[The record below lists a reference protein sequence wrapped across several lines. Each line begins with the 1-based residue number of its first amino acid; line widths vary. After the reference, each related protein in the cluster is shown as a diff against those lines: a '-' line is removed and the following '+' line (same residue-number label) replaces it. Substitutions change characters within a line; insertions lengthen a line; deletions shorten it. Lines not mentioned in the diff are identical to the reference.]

1 MNARARSMERGL
13 LRQLSERISAP
24 LPRKTS
30 FLEELSGDV
39 RALTRRLVEDG
50 LSPEEA
56 HRRALEALVPDD
68 ETVRR
73 LEVLH
78 APWYLRITG
87 RWDSDQL
94 RRAERLGLA
103 ATFLVILTIQTVAI
117 LEAEFLRYVSPF
129 LWPVLA
135 AGSAVVLAAA
145 KKGFELWVK
154 GDHGTPRSGLRQLL
168 VLSTFP
174 FVIAIAGTWVDIVG
188 VAGALELNPELAEEL
203 VVRSLIQDCAMIA
216 IAILFAL
223 LGGLC
228 WLLLSHWVAVHEAA
242 HERALDTTTFPEV

>member
-1 MNARARSMERGL
+1 MERGL
-13 LRQLSERISAP
+13 LRQLSDRFSAP

-39 RALTRRLVEDG
+39 RALTRRLVQEG
-50 LSPEEA
+50 LSPDEA

-94 RRAERLGLA
+94 RRAERLGMA
-103 ATFLVILTIQTVAI
+103 ATFFVILTIQTVAI
-117 LEAEFLRYVSPF
+117 LQAEFLRYVSPF

-174 FVIAIAGTWVDIVG
+174 FAIAVAGIWVDVIEVS
-188 VAGALELNPELAEEL
+188 GAIQLNPELAQGL
-203 VVRSLIQDCAMIA
+203 VVRTLIQDCAMLA

-223 LGGLC
+223 FGGLC
-228 WLLLSHWVAVHEAA
+228 WLLLTHWVAVQEDA
-242 HERALDTTTFPEV
+242 HQRALDTTTFPEV